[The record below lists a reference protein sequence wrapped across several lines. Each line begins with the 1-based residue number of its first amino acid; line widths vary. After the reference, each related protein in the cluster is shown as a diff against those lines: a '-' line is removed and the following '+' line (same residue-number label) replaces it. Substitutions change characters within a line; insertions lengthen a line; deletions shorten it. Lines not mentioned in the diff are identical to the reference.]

1 MRYVLLALAVLVAG
15 SASAADCPGGRCRV
29 AAPAVRQATRTTT
42 RIVTAPVRTVRRVVG
57 R

>member
-42 RIVTAPVRTVRRVVG
+42 RIVTAPVRTVRRVAG